1 MAATKRTIKQSYLA
15 THIIAELFG
24 CQKIDNLKFVDQS
37 LKEAAH
43 ICGATVLHTKL
54 HKFSPQGITGYVLL
68 AESHISVHTWPE
80 YGYAAADIFSCGT
93 SFRPREAANKLAEA
107 LECRN
112 PEIREIARGLA
123 IKEAVGL

>member
-54 HKFSPQGITGYVLL
+54 HKFSPQGLTGYVLL

-80 YGYAAADIFSCGT
+80 HGYAAIDVFTCGLMDT
-93 SFRPREAANKLAEA
+93 EKAVHYLASQFGA
-107 LECRN
+107 QKV
-112 PEIREIARGLA
+112 EIKKIMRGER
-123 IKEAVGL
+123 KWN